1 LYVGNHRPHKNLSL
15 LLQGWS
21 DLQDSRRNGCWL
33 VIAGAINEPY
43 AEAVRRSREPCRDR
57 VSFLGPVAEADLPS
71 VYRGARIL
79 VHPALQEGFGLPI
92 IEAMACG
99 VPVACSRAP
108 ALDGTCGAAAL
119 RFDAESSIDTAR
131 AIDLLLHDD
140 ALRETLVVAGLQRAG
155 ELTWTRTAELTLSA
169 YRKALSRAGTEAL
182 AP

>member
-1 LYVGNHRPHKNLSL
+1 
-15 LLQGWS
+15 
-21 DLQDSRRNGCWL
+21 
-33 VIAGAINEPY
+33 
-43 AEAVRRSREPCRDR
+43 
-57 VSFLGPVAEADLPS
+57 
-71 VYRGARIL
+71 
-79 VHPALQEGFGLPI
+79 
-92 IEAMACG
+92 
-99 VPVACSRAP
+99 VACSRAP